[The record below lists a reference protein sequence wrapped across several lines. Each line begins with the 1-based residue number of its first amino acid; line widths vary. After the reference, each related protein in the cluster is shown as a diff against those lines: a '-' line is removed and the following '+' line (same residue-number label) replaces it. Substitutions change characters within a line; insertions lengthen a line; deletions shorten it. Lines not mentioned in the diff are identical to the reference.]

1 MKLKTIFWV
10 TGLLLA
16 FSAAAF
22 AADIDGKWTGQV
34 EGPQGAMDITIV
46 LKADGEK
53 LTGTYTSQL
62 GEATIKDG
70 SIKGVEVA
78 FKVDREF
85 NGTKFTI
92 AYKGKLAGDEIK
104 LTRTIEGDF
113 PGGQSPPPVDF
124 TVKRAK

>member
-1 MKLKTIFWV
+1 MRLKTLILIS
-10 TGLLLA
+10 GLLLTIGV
-16 FSAAAF
+16 AAF
-22 AADIDGKWTGQV
+22 AADIDGIWTGQIQ
-34 EGPQGAMDITIV
+34 GPQGSMDITIV

-53 LTGTYTSQL
+53 LTGTYSSQL
-62 GEATIKDG
+62 GDASIKEG
-70 SIKGVEVA
+70 SIKGDAVA

-92 AYKGKLAGDEIK
+92 AYKGKLAGDELK

-113 PGGQSPPPVDF
+113 PGGQSPPPMDF

>member
-1 MKLKTIFWV
+1 MKFKTIVWA
-10 TGLLLA
+10 TSLLFIL
-16 FSAAAF
+16 FVAAF
-22 AADIDGKWTGQV
+22 AADIDGKWTGQIQ
-34 EGPQGAMDITIV
+34 GPQGAMDITIV

-62 GEATIKDG
+62 GEAAIKEG
-70 SIKGVEVA
+70 SIKGNDVA

-92 AYKGKLAGDEIK
+92 VYKGKLAGDELK
-104 LTRTIEGDF
+104 LTRTFEGEF
-113 PGGQSPPPVDF
+113 PGGQNPPPMDF